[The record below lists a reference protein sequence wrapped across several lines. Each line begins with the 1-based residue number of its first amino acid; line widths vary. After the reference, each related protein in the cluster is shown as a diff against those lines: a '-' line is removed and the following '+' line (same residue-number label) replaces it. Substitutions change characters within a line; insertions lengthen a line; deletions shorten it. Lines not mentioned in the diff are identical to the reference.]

1 MYVKDSTETRERILQ
16 LLRDGHSL
24 TVSAG
29 MAGVTSQSL
38 RNWRKADPEFAD
50 QCESAACE
58 GLGSIEDAM
67 VDRAKDRA
75 DPNGYNAAKFILERR
90 AQTKAEYAPVS
101 HNHPF
106 LAIQN
111 NYLNP
116 LAQFAPNLMQ
126 LEKPVIEGETDNGG

>member
-1 MYVKDSTETRERILQ
+1 MYVKDSPERREKILQ
-16 LLRDGHSL
+16 FLRAGHSL
-24 TVSAG
+24 TIAAG
-29 MAGVTSQSL
+29 KAGISRDAL
-38 RNWRKADPEFAD
+38 MRWRKADKDFTDACD
-50 QCESAACE
+50 AAACE

-67 VDRAKDRA
+67 VDRAKDRD

-116 LAQFAPNLMQ
+116 LAQLAPSLMQ
-126 LEKPVIEGETDNGG
+126 LEKPFIEGETDNG